1 MKISWIFKKFIIVIK
16 KNVPPKNSF
25 LYKATHTPLASLHII
40 HHHHH
45 HHHHNISL
53 SLSLFRPAMAVS
65 STPWALVALFLMA
78 SSTVMAIPPRKAID
92 VPFGRNYVP
101 TWAFDHQKQLN
112 GGSELQLILDKYTG
126 TFTTARY
133 FG

>member
-1 MKISWIFKKFIIVIK
+1 M
-16 KNVPPKNSF
+16 
-25 LYKATHTPLASLHII
+25 T
-40 HHHHH
+40 
-45 HHHHNISL
+45 
-53 SLSLFRPAMAVS
+53 VS

-78 SSTVMAIPPRKAID
+78 SSNVMAIPPRKAID